1 MSEDRR
7 CTAMKSNRSGRCANS
22 AMKFQTTCRN
32 HGGLAP
38 QSLAKARERMAEAA
52 DPIAAKLVRT
62 ALDEGTACPHC
73 GRGPDQAV
81 ATRAGFG
88 LLDRVGI
95 GEISTLRVERTNVA
109 AEPADVR
116 TLIARSLG
124 NVLQALD
131 LGDAVAYLL
140 PEERQALETILTA
153 VKGRIDADAL
163 TQQARRALA
172 EAHEIPTTEPGQ
184 GYD

>member
-7 CTAMKSNRSGRCANS
+7 CTAMKSNRSGRCSNS

-62 ALDEGTACPHC
+62 ALDEGTSCPHC
-73 GRGPDQAV
+73 GRGPDAAV

-95 GEISTLRVERTNVA
+95 GEISTLRVERTQIP
-109 AEPADVR
+109 AEPADPRDLV
-116 TLIARSLG
+116 ARSLG
-124 NVLQALD
+124 VVLSALSM
-131 LGDAVAYLL
+131 GDAVAYLL
-140 PEERQALETILTA
+140 PQERQALESILAA
-153 VKGRIDADAL
+153 VKGRIEADATL
-163 TQQARRALA
+163 KETRRALA
-172 EAHEIPTTEPGQ
+172 EAHEIKVVPPEPG
-184 GYD
+184 YD